1 LRTASIHALAHR
13 FAVDTAHAR
22 HVADTALHLAREL
35 TGAAPPQQHLLEWAA
50 LVHETG
56 QRINRSNYHRHS
68 AYILQ
73 QCGAKGFSEAEL
85 QQMSLLALGHRGKLK
100 KVEDFIAQAPGA
112 MELLALRLAV
122 IFCHARQ
129 APMLQGL
136 QLSRRGTDFTL
147 RLPAGWS
154 QQFPQSAH
162 LLAEEVDAW
171 SKTSWKLQLVLD

>member
-136 QLSRRGTDFTL
+136 QLSRRGANFIL
-147 RLPAGWS
+147 CLPEGWG
-154 QQFPQSAH
+154 QQFPQSTH
-162 LLAEEVDAW
+162 LLTEEVDAW
-171 SKTSWKLQLVLD
+171 SKTSWKLQLVQG